1 MGGTAPRRDSRQ
13 VVGAATVLVALLLAP
28 EAAATERE
36 VATLDYRSDPSL
48 TECGDEA
55 EFRNRVV
62 LRLGY
67 DPFVPV
73 APLRVTVRLSA
84 DRGRVSSAT
93 VFSRDRFELG
103 KRVLVEDRQRCSVL
117 VDSVAAAVAI
127 AIDPLHSPENRVAP
141 APVVAPSVQPV
152 ASAPA
157 APAPAPAPAS
167 PPLSSNAPSLAPHD
181 TPPAQAKSTPW
192 FPLVSAEAVV
202 GLGVAPGATVGAQV
216 GFGLRHGIGSYSI
229 EGRAEAT
236 PSAVSLTPLDRVSST
251 VFSGAFVPCVHA
263 SVIAVCGVLRAGSIQ
278 STALD
283 VSRPK
288 IAAAF
293 IGAAALRVGVA
304 IPVGTSFA
312 FRAGAEGGL
321 PLSRTSYV
329 INGAIVWTPPPV
341 VGGVQLGAM
350 WTFR

>member
-1 MGGTAPRRDSRQ
+1 MGGRAPRTSGPQ
-13 VVGAATVLVALLLAP
+13 VAFAAILLFALLLGP
-28 EAAATERE
+28 AAGATERE

-73 APLRVTVRLSA
+73 APLRVAVRLRA
-84 DRGRVSSAT
+84 DRGRVSSST
-93 VFSRDRFELG
+93 VFSRDRVELG

-127 AIDPLHSPENRVAP
+127 AIDPLHSPENPVAP
-141 APVVAPSVQPV
+141 APVIAPPAQPV
-152 ASAPA
+152 AVSPV
-157 APAPAPAPAS
+157 APAPAS
-167 PPLSSNAPSLAPHD
+167 PPPSSNAAALAPHD
-181 TPPAQAKSTPW
+181 TPPAQVNSTPW
-192 FPLVSAEAVV
+192 FPLVAAEMVV

-341 VGGVQLGAM
+341 VGGFQLGAM

>member
-1 MGGTAPRRDSRQ
+1 VAF
-13 VVGAATVLVALLLAP
+13 AATMLFALPLGP
-28 EAAATERE
+28 AAAAAERE

-67 DPFVPV
+67 DPFVPD
-73 APLRVTVRLSA
+73 APLRVAVRLRA
-84 DRGRVSSAT
+84 ERGRVSSAT
-93 VFSRDRFELG
+93 VFSRDRVELG
-103 KRVLVEDRQRCSVL
+103 KRVLAEDRQRCSVL

-127 AIDPLHSPENRVAP
+127 AIDPLHSPENPVAP
-141 APVVAPSVQPV
+141 APVASPLVAPV
-152 ASAPA
+152 AVSPA
-157 APAPAPAPAS
+157 APVAAPV
-167 PPLSSNAPSLAPHD
+167 SSNALAPAPHD
-181 TPPAQAKSTPW
+181 TPPAQVNGTPW

-263 SVIAVCGVLRAGSIQ
+263 SVVAVCGVLRAGSIQ

-312 FRAGAEGGL
+312 FRLGAEGGL

-341 VGGVQLGAM
+341 VGGFQLGAT